1 MLKLQTPSITIFW
14 GSLVALTYG
23 LSARLAFQ
31 SPWEDFLGL
40 ITLGFVIFV
49 PLAIGALTV
58 AFAPRRYKSSWVYGI
73 FMPWLP
79 CILLGIVAIVL
90 AWEVAICIVMALPL
104 FMVMS
109 SIGGIIMTAIFSRL
123 SQEDQRSTPI
133 QSSLLGLILLAPFI
147 VAPIENQFPAPDS
160 IRTVETQIV
169 IQAGPEGVWDNL
181 VAVPPIRPEEHH
193 FTVFNLLG
201 LPWPV
206 EATLSQPGLEGVRRA
221 SYDNGLAILEPVTVW
236 EPYRHYAFGV
246 QLDPTVAPP
255 PPFEQVG
262 GKYFEVQRVRFRL
275 ETAET
280 GVTVLHL
287 QSQYRL
293 STRLNFYGGWWI
305 DFLLGDLQ
313 DYILGVIKARAEASR

>member
-1 MLKLQTPSITIFW
+1 MLKLQIPSNTIFW
-14 GSLVALTYG
+14 GSLVALAYG
-23 LSARLAFQ
+23 ISARLAFQ

-40 ITLGFVIFV
+40 ITLGFVVFV
-49 PLAIGALTV
+49 PIAIGALTV
-58 AFAPRRYKSSWVYGI
+58 AFAPRRYKTSWAYGI

-79 CILLGIVAIVL
+79 CLLLGLVAILL
-90 AWEVAICIVMALPL
+90 AWEVAICIIMALPI

-109 SIGGIIMTAIFSRL
+109 SIGGIILTAIFSRL
-123 SQEDQRSTPI
+123 SQEDQHSTPI
-133 QSSLLGLILLAPFI
+133 QSSLLGLILLAPFV
-147 VAPIENQFPAPDS
+147 VAQIENQFPAPEV
-160 IRTVETQIV
+160 IRTVETQLL
-169 IQAGPEGVWDNL
+169 IQAGPEQVWDNL
-181 VAVPPIRPEEHH
+181 VAVPAIQPEERR
-193 FTVFNLLG
+193 FTLFNLLG

-221 SYDNGLAILEPVTVW
+221 SYDNGLTLIEPVTVW

-246 QLDPTVAPP
+246 QLDPAVAPP

-275 ETAET
+275 EATQT
-280 GVTVLHL
+280 GATVLQL

-305 DFLLGDLQ
+305 DLLLVDLQ
-313 DYILGVIKARAEASR
+313 NYILNVIKARAEGTK